1 MSAQCKVGGSDSLK
15 LFIIEAQNACF
26 LDIWQWNNQEK
37 HCISP
42 DPMGDILDNS
52 PRRGSKTGN
61 SGTRGGK
68 KIRLDIH

>member
-1 MSAQCKVGGSDSLK
+1 MHITLK

-52 PRRGSKTGN
+52 PRRSKTVEIQAQGEVKK
-61 SGTRGGK
+61 SDLTFTGG
-68 KIRLDIH
+68 I